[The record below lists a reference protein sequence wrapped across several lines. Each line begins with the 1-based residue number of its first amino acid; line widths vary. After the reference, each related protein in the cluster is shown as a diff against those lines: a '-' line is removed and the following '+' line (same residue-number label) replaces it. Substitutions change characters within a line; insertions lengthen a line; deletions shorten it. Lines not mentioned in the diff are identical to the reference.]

1 MTAGSLPRPSSPS
14 ILRRTY
20 RRVLLR
26 RRAPTGRCFNGA
38 IALLQPL
45 FRCSSFRG
53 NGSPSPASR
62 ESATT
67 SPMSRVMALLP
78 SPPAVRGGL
87 FHPKPIVAVWI
98 SDILVL
104 YSPPLL
110 EVRTEVALLDRR
122 SRTTSPRRL
131 DHPSQLPHP
140 SIRLDH
146 RLLQTVGRVP

>member
-53 NGSPSPASR
+53 NGSPSPRAGR
-62 ESATT
+62 VPI

-78 SPPAVRGGL
+78 SPPAGRGG
-87 FHPKPIVAVWI
+87 FFRPKPIAAVWI
-98 SDILVL
+98 FGIFVPH
-104 YSPPLL
+104 SPPLL
-110 EVRTEVALLDRR
+110 EVRTEVALSRR
-122 SRTTSPRRL
+122 RCRTMKARSLAPAASI
-131 DHPSQLPHP
+131 HP
-140 SIRLDH
+140 
-146 RLLQTVGRVP
+146 

>member
-14 ILRRTY
+14 ILRRSN

-26 RRAPTGRCFNGA
+26 RRALTWRRLHDT
-38 IALLQPL
+38 IAPLQPL

-78 SPPAVRGGL
+78 SPPAVRGGH
-87 FHPKPIVAVWI
+87 FRPKPIAAVWI
-98 SDILVL
+98 FGILVPH
-104 YSPPLL
+104 SPPLL
-110 EVRTEVALLDRR
+110 EVRTEVALSRR
-122 SRTTSPRRL
+122 WCRTRRQ
-131 DHPSQLPHP
+131 DHQPLAASSHP
-140 SIRLDH
+140 NRH
-146 RLLQTVGRVP
+146 LLQARSL

>member
-26 RRAPTGRCFNGA
+26 RRAPTGRRLHDT
-38 IALLQPL
+38 IAPLQPL
-45 FRCSSFRG
+45 FQCSSFWG
-53 NGSPSPASR
+53 NGSPSPRAGKVPI
-62 ESATT
+62 

-78 SPPAVRGGL
+78 SPPAVRGGH
-87 FHPKPIVAVWI
+87 FRPKPIAAVWI
-98 SDILVL
+98 SDILVSH
-104 YSPPLL
+104 SPPLL

-122 SRTTSPRRL
+122 SRTTLPRRL